1 MNEVEQSGATSAGRP
16 TSKSSRR
23 RRGFLLGLFA
33 LSMCVLFPAASQAAN
48 PSIINTGTGCTGQT
62 AWLVSCAT
70 AGEQPSTNPNIL
82 RISAL
87 VSHDAGNSIASLI
100 TDDDW
105 DGTVDPTTVR
115 TVTATRPS
123 IASGYPRSRVNLSY
137 QLPTSN
143 TGMSCGPFSF
153 TRRTSDRNAR
163 FQARDSAGQTSG
175 ASSSLIKFVAAGTCT
190 TPEDYAFLYGWAG
203 TNFGKESVPGASQT
217 YTYNGDDSDSSGNS
231 DFQGINWRYRNL
243 RTGATTTAT
252 LSCPGGGDN
261 STKTLTANAPA
272 TRGAYVLEAELRDGS
287 GCTQDQNPGYWFP
300 IGTVD
305 VNSATIPAPTVTATD
320 RPQTN
325 GNVTVTVDPPTD
337 PDSANGGGPQIIQWD
352 LDQNTGNGVSGF
364 EVDSIAGEGATFTTN
379 QTKTINT
386 TGKAPGTYTVRARVI
401 DNGAMDAADAIRR
414 TSSTATATFTVNS
427 PPAAANQTVSTET
440 AEAKA
445 ITLSAT
451 DANNDALTYTIVSGP
466 SNGTLTGTGAN
477 RTYTSNAN
485 FAGTDSFVFKA
496 DDGFGGTSNGT
507 VTINVA
513 PQTQIDSGPSGTTG
527 PNPSFEFSSPVSG
540 ASFECSLDN
549 AAFTPCS
556 SPKDYTGLSGGQ
568 HTFQVRAIAAGF
580 TDPTP
585 ASRTFTVDATPPET
599 TIDSGPAG
607 PTLDST
613 PEFTFSSSEAGS
625 TFECRVDAGAFQGC
639 TSPHETEPLSF
650 GSHTFEVRATDPYGN
665 VDPTPASRAFVV
677 LNAAEPETTIDSGPS
692 GRTDDPTPTF
702 EFSSSIPG
710 SSFECRI
717 DGGTFT
723 ACTSPYTTEPL
734 NEGQHTFEVRA
745 ISPAGNEDPTPATR
759 DFVVDTVAPETTIT
773 DGPSDLTK
781 DSTPTFQFT
790 SDEAG
795 STFECSLDAGNFA
808 PCESPYTTT
817 PLDDGQHTF
826 EVRATDPTGIT
837 DQSPASRTFTVDATD
852 PQTTIDSGPSG
863 LTNDPTP
870 TFEFSSDEAG
880 ATFQCRIDA
889 AAFTS
894 CDSPKTYG
902 TLADG
907 QHTFEVRATD
917 PAGNTDGSPASR
929 TFTVD
934 ATAPQTTIDS
944 GPANPTND
952 RTPTFEFSSSEPG
965 SSFECSLDGAAFA
978 TCTSPE
984 TTASLS
990 DGQHTFEV
998 RATDPAGNTDQTPA
1012 SRTFTVDATDPQ
1024 TTIDSGPSGLTND
1037 PTPTF
1042 EFSSDEAGATFQCRI
1057 DAAAFTSCDSPKT
1070 YGTLADGQHTFE
1082 VRATDPAGN
1091 TDGSPASRTFTVDAT
1106 APQTT
1111 IDSGPANPTN
1121 DRTPTFEFSSS
1132 EPGSSFECSLD
1143 GAAFATC
1150 TSPETTASLSD
1161 GQHTFEVRATDSAGN
1176 TDGSP
1181 ASRTFTVDATAP
1193 QTTIDSG
1200 PSQDERIKDATPTFS
1215 FSSNEN
1221 GATFECSVDGAP
1233 FASCE
1238 SPLTTDQLA
1247 DGTHAFAVRATDG
1260 AGNVDGSPASRS
1272 FIVDT
1277 VAPETTIDSGPS
1289 GITDD
1294 STATFAFSSPDP
1306 SPSFE
1311 CRFDGD
1317 AFSSCGSPHT
1327 SGSLDDGE
1335 HTFYVRALDEA
1346 GNADESPAS
1355 RTFIVDTADPQTAI
1369 DSGPPDLTNDR
1380 TPTFE
1385 FSSDEASSTF
1395 QCRLDGG
1402 SYSSCSSPHT
1412 TGQLADGSH
1421 TFEVRATDPAGNT
1434 DESPATWTFTVDAT
1448 EPRTTIES
1456 GPSEGQRI
1464 NETRPQFAFRSDE
1477 PGSTFECRVDAD
1489 AFAACDSPY
1498 TTAPLADG
1506 QHTFEVRATD
1516 AAGNVEEP
1524 PAARTFTVDVTA
1536 PETSIDSGPEGQTN
1550 ERRPSFGFSSS
1561 EPDSTFKCR
1570 MDADAFQ
1577 PCDSPFRPE
1586 ANLSEGS
1593 HTFEVRATDAATN
1606 PDPTP
1611 ASRSFT
1617 VDVDVPTTAITFGPA
1632 STTTDTTPTFQFAS
1646 DTSDARFEC
1655 RIDSNAGAD
1664 FFDCDSPYTLDEL
1677 DEGPHNFEVRA
1688 IDQAGNADPTPA
1700 SRTFTVAREPDTVI
1714 ESGPREVTN
1723 DPTPTFEFSSSKPK
1737 SSFECRLDST
1747 SSADF
1752 APCDSPFTAGPLDD
1766 GRHTLDVRAVDQ
1778 YETRD
1783 RSPASRTFTV
1793 DTAAPNTEITA
1804 EPGDSTSDRTPT
1816 WEFESSEEGSSF
1828 ECRMDDGAFAVCDSP
1843 YTAETL
1849 SDGPHRFAVRAVDAA
1864 GNADPTPATSTFT
1877 VDSSRSAKAFSL
1889 GKVKLNR
1896 DKGTATL
1903 AVHLPEAGKVSLG
1916 GRGIRGR
1923 SKLIP
1928 SARTVKLRILAK
1940 GRRARR
1946 LEERGSVSVRAK
1958 VTFNPDDGPPATK
1971 SKRVKLHKRP

>member
-1 MNEVEQSGATSAGRP
+1 MKPMKDHRSRMHAPPIHRRTARVSLLLLASLLAVLGIVPANAQAITPTIVNGGRAIENNTTARESGQSANRMAVLPVVKHDPGLSVTGVRVDTDYNGTDESSTATLRAVTSQQPTIQGGFNYSRAYLSFNNTVSNIACGDRP
-16 TSKSSRR
+16 GFSHTIYMRAVLSDGSVTPSVSKSV
-23 RRGFLLGLFA
+23 FFT
-33 LSMCVLFPAASQAAN
+33 PA
-48 PSIINTGTGCTGQT
+48 GGCTGYTDYPFIYNQLPV
-62 AWLVSCAT
+62 APVSLNVGQSASFT
-70 AGEQPSTNPNIL
+70 FQGDSPDSGDNFDGYSWRL
-82 RISAL
+82 RRIND
-87 VSHDAGNSIASLI
+87 DA
-100 TDDDW
+100 
-105 DGTVDPTTVR
+105 
-115 TVTATRPS
+115 VTAETL
-123 IASGYPRSRVNLSY
+123 VC
-137 QLPTSN
+137 TS
-143 TGMSCGPFSF
+143 
-153 TRRTSDRNAR
+153 
-163 FQARDSAGQTSG
+163 
-175 ASSSLIKFVAAGTCT
+175 AA
-190 TPEDYAFLYGWAG
+190 
-203 TNFGKESVPGASQT
+203 
-217 YTYNGDDSDSSGNS
+217 
-231 DFQGINWRYRNL
+231 
-243 RTGATTTAT
+243 
-252 LSCPGGGDN
+252 DN
-261 STKTLTANAPA
+261 STHTITPTFNR
-272 TRGAYVLEAELRDGS
+272 RGHWVLEAELRGDGCS
-287 GCTQDQNPGYWFP
+287 NRAGTAGRYWR
-300 IGTVD
+300 IGAAD
-305 VNSATIPAPTVTATD
+305 VNTPQTASPSLSLSATRPQLNGTTTITAATD
-320 RPQTN
+320 
-325 GNVTVTVDPPTD
+325 DAD
-337 PDSANGGGPQIIQWD
+337 DSAEGGAVQAIEWD
-352 LDQNTGNGVSGF
+352 LDNNAATGVGGYEDSTLGTGTLTGAGQTSNTLTAAEKVN
-364 EVDSIAGEGATFTTN
+364 
-379 QTKTINT
+379 TINT
-386 TGKAPGTYTVRARVI
+386 TGKAPGTYTVRARVT
-401 DNGAMDAADAIRR
+401 DNGAINAADSIRR
-414 TSSTATATFTVNS
+414 QTTATTTYTVDS
-427 PPAAANQTVSTET
+427 PPVAANQTVSTET

-540 ASFECSLDN
+540 ASFECSLDT

-639 TSPHETEPLSF
+639 TSPHATEPLSF

-677 LNAAEPETTIDSGPS
+677 LNAAEPETTINSGPS

-723 ACTSPYTTEPL
+723 ACTSPHTTEPL

-773 DGPSDLTK
+773 DGPGNLTN
-781 DSTPTFQFT
+781 DSTPTFRFT

-795 STFECSLDAGNFA
+795 STFECSLDAGNFT

-852 PQTTIDSGPSG
+852 PETTIDSGPSG

-870 TFEFSSDEAG
+870 TFGFSSDEAG

-929 TFTVD
+929 TFTID
-934 ATAPQTTIDS
+934 ATDPQTTIDS

-952 RTPTFEFSSSEPG
+952 RTPTFEFSSSQPG

-998 RATDPAGNTDQTPA
+998 RATDPAGNTDQSPA
-1012 SRTFTVDATDPQ
+1012 SRTFTVDATDPE

-1042 EFSSDEAGATFQCRI
+1042 GFSSDEAGATFQCRI

-1091 TDGSPASRTFTVDAT
+1091 TDGSPASRTFTIDAT
-1106 APQTT
+1106 DPQTT

-1132 EPGSSFECSLD
+1132 QPGSSFECSLD

-1161 GQHTFEVRATDSAGN
+1161 GQHTFEVRATDPAGN
-1176 TDGSP
+1176 TDQSP

-1272 FIVDT
+1272 FMVDT

-1289 GITDD
+1289 GITGD

-1369 DSGPPDLTNDR
+1369 DSGPSDLTNDR

-1402 SYSSCSSPHT
+1402 SFSGCSSPHT

-1434 DESPATWTFTVDAT
+1434 DASPATWTFTVDAT

-1524 PAARTFTVDVTA
+1524 PAARTFAVDVAA

-1714 ESGPREVTN
+1714 ESGPREATN

-1752 APCDSPFTAGPLDD
+1752 ASCDSPFTTDPLDD

-1778 YETRD
+1778 YDTRD

-1793 DTAAPNTEITA
+1793 DTAAPNTKITA

-1828 ECRMDDGAFAVCDSP
+1828 ECRMDDGAFALCDSP

-1849 SDGPHRFAVRAVDAA
+1849 SDGPHRFAVRAIDAV
-1864 GNADPTPATSTFT
+1864 GNADPAPATSTFT
-1877 VDSSRSAKAFSL
+1877 VDSSRASAKAFSL

-1971 SKRVKLHKRP
+1971 SKRVKLHKRR

>member
-1 MNEVEQSGATSAGRP
+1 MKPMKDHRSRMHAPPIHRRTARVSLLLLASLLAVLGIVPANAQAITPTIVNGGRAIENNTTARESGQSANRMAVLPVVKHDPGLSVTGVRVDTDYNGTDESSTATLRAVTSQQPTIQGGFNYSRAYLSFNNTVSNIACGDRP
-16 TSKSSRR
+16 GFSHTIYMRAVLSDGSVTPSVSKSV
-23 RRGFLLGLFA
+23 FFT
-33 LSMCVLFPAASQAAN
+33 PA
-48 PSIINTGTGCTGQT
+48 GGCTGYTDYPFIYNQLPV
-62 AWLVSCAT
+62 APVSLNVGQSASFT
-70 AGEQPSTNPNIL
+70 FQGDSPDSGDNFDGYSWRL
-82 RISAL
+82 RRIND
-87 VSHDAGNSIASLI
+87 DA
-100 TDDDW
+100 
-105 DGTVDPTTVR
+105 
-115 TVTATRPS
+115 VTAETL
-123 IASGYPRSRVNLSY
+123 VC
-137 QLPTSN
+137 TS
-143 TGMSCGPFSF
+143 
-153 TRRTSDRNAR
+153 
-163 FQARDSAGQTSG
+163 
-175 ASSSLIKFVAAGTCT
+175 AA
-190 TPEDYAFLYGWAG
+190 
-203 TNFGKESVPGASQT
+203 
-217 YTYNGDDSDSSGNS
+217 
-231 DFQGINWRYRNL
+231 
-243 RTGATTTAT
+243 
-252 LSCPGGGDN
+252 DN
-261 STKTLTANAPA
+261 STHTITPTFNR
-272 TRGAYVLEAELRDGS
+272 RGHWVLEAELRGDGCS
-287 GCTQDQNPGYWFP
+287 NRAGTAGRYWR
-300 IGTVD
+300 IGAAD
-305 VNSATIPAPTVTATD
+305 VNTPQTASPSLSLSATRPQLNGTTTITAATD
-320 RPQTN
+320 
-325 GNVTVTVDPPTD
+325 DAD
-337 PDSANGGGPQIIQWD
+337 DSAEGGAVQAIEWD
-352 LDQNTGNGVSGF
+352 LDNNAATGVGGYEDSTLGTGTLTGAGQTSNTLTAAEKVN
-364 EVDSIAGEGATFTTN
+364 
-379 QTKTINT
+379 TINT
-386 TGKAPGTYTVRARVI
+386 TGKAPGTYTVRARVT
-401 DNGAMDAADAIRR
+401 DNGAINAADSIRR
-414 TSSTATATFTVNS
+414 QTTATTTYTVDS
-427 PPAAANQTVSTET
+427 PPVAANQTVSTET

-540 ASFECSLDN
+540 ASFECSLDT

-639 TSPHETEPLSF
+639 TSPHATEPLSF

-677 LNAAEPETTIDSGPS
+677 LNAAEPETTINSGPS

-723 ACTSPYTTEPL
+723 ACTSPHTTEPL

-773 DGPSDLTK
+773 DGPGNLTN
-781 DSTPTFQFT
+781 DSTPTFRFT

-795 STFECSLDAGNFA
+795 STFECSLDAGNFT

-852 PQTTIDSGPSG
+852 PETTIDSGPSG

-870 TFEFSSDEAG
+870 TFGFSSDEAG

-929 TFTVD
+929 TFTID
-934 ATAPQTTIDS
+934 ATDPQTTIDS

-952 RTPTFEFSSSEPG
+952 RTPTFEFSSSQPG

-998 RATDPAGNTDQTPA
+998 RATDPAGNTDQ
-1012 SRTFTVDATDPQ
+1012 
-1024 TTIDSGPSGLTND
+1024 
-1037 PTPTF
+1037 
-1042 EFSSDEAGATFQCRI
+1042 
-1057 DAAAFTSCDSPKT
+1057 
-1070 YGTLADGQHTFE
+1070 
-1082 VRATDPAGN
+1082 
-1091 TDGSPASRTFTVDAT
+1091 
-1106 APQTT
+1106 
-1111 IDSGPANPTN
+1111 
-1121 DRTPTFEFSSS
+1121 
-1132 EPGSSFECSLD
+1132 
-1143 GAAFATC
+1143 
-1150 TSPETTASLSD
+1150 
-1161 GQHTFEVRATDSAGN
+1161 
-1176 TDGSP
+1176 SP

-1272 FIVDT
+1272 FMVDT

-1289 GITDD
+1289 GITGD

-1369 DSGPPDLTNDR
+1369 DSGPSDLTNDR

-1402 SYSSCSSPHT
+1402 SFSGCSSPHT

-1434 DESPATWTFTVDAT
+1434 DASPATWTFTVDAT

-1524 PAARTFTVDVTA
+1524 PAARTFAVDVAA

-1714 ESGPREVTN
+1714 ESGPREATN

-1752 APCDSPFTAGPLDD
+1752 ASCDSPFTTDPLDD

-1778 YETRD
+1778 YDTRD

-1793 DTAAPNTEITA
+1793 DTAAPNTKITA

-1828 ECRMDDGAFAVCDSP
+1828 ECRMDDGAFALCDSP

-1849 SDGPHRFAVRAVDAA
+1849 SDGPHRFAVRAIDAV
-1864 GNADPTPATSTFT
+1864 GNADPAPATSTFT
-1877 VDSSRSAKAFSL
+1877 VDSSRASAKAFSL

-1971 SKRVKLHKRP
+1971 SKRVKLHKRR